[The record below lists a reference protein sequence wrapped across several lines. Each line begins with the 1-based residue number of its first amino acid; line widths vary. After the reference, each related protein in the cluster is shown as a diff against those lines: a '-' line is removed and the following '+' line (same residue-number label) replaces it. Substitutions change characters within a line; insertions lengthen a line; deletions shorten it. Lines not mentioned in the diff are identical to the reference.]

1 MKIEFLEQ
9 AQDELD
15 EAIEYYDNE
24 VEGLGQVFLDEV
36 LSTIDRVTKFPNAW
50 HPLSKNTRRCQT
62 RRFPYGLIYT
72 KLQDIIL
79 IISVSNLHRKPNH
92 WQDRIENQGN

>member
-1 MKIEFLEQ
+1 VRIEFLDE
-9 AQDELD
+9 AQIELD

-24 VEGLGQVFLDEV
+24 VEGLGEDFLQEV
-36 LSTIDRVTKFPNAW
+36 LRAIDRIVKFPDAW
-50 HPLSKNTRRCQT
+50 HALSENTRRCQT

-72 KLQDIIL
+72 ALKDIIL

-92 WQDRIENQGN
+92 WTDRIK

>member
-1 MKIEFLEQ
+1 MRIEILEE
-9 AQDELD
+9 AQCELD
-15 EAIEYYDNE
+15 EGVEYYNNE
-24 VEGLGQVFLDEV
+24 VEGLGDTFLQEV
-36 LSTIDRVTKFPNAW
+36 LHAIDRIARYPEAW

-72 KLQDIIL
+72 VLKDTVL

-92 WQDRIENQGN
+92 WKERIK